1 MNAQYFVNLGCES
14 KIQNKGQIMQGY
26 DNLIPVESD
35 VNQFLSKER
44 GLLDTEIADL
54 FTEFKL
60 ANLLRACNIKKRC
73 GHSVPRIVYDLFF
86 IPFLLLSNV
95 YLFVHTQYEKAASVK
110 NRYYRLLEN
119 AKFNWRLFV
128 MKISKKVHQN
138 INSSI
143 PEKDLFYVLD
153 DTITEISG
161 KLVEGVSYIHD
172 HVSGKSVLGFQ
183 KLVLGIFN
191 GSQFIPVSQ
200 RFCSSKK
207 RPQAKSKSVKYKK
220 IPKIERIASDSPGA
234 IEREQLQNT
243 KLKKAIGQLKEA
255 KSKGIKAKTVL
266 FDSWFCFN
274 SFIIQIVEQLK
285 LDVICQLKNLP
296 RVNKY
301 IYKGKRYSLKELFC
315 YFGHIKLRTIKK
327 NEFKQSQLTVC
338 LPDSAVKMKI
348 VFVQNNGSDKWYAF
362 ASTNTALSSQKVLEY
377 YSQRWSIEV
386 FFKNCKQYLNYGKE
400 QMSNLDSIIACD
412 ALVFMRYIFLS
423 YLAFK
428 ENVTFYEKFSSLYKS
443 QTTKTF
449 GIELLK
455 FFFNRLQ
462 YMVKQIRNLLESGLE
477 EQAIVILDAISQLPE
492 NHTELCLE

>member
-1 MNAQYFVNLGCES
+1 
-14 KIQNKGQIMQGY
+14 MQVD

-44 GLLDTEIADL
+44 ALLDTDISDL
-54 FTEFKL
+54 FKEFSVSR
-60 ANLLRACNIKKRC
+60 LLKCCNVKKRC

-86 IPFLLLSNV
+86 VPFLLLSNV

-128 MKISKKVHQN
+128 LKLSELVHQN

-143 PEKDLFYVLD
+143 PVDELFFVLD
-153 DTITEISG
+153 DTITKVSG
-161 KLVEGVSYIHD
+161 KLVEGASYIYD

-191 GSQFIPVSQ
+191 GSQFIPISQ

-207 RPQAKSKSVKYKK
+207 SPQAKSKALKYNKT
-220 IPKIERIASDSPGA
+220 PKAERITQDSPGA
-234 IEREQLQNT
+234 VEREQLKQT
-243 KLKKAIGQLKEA
+243 KLQKAIGQLKEA
-255 KSKGIKAKTVL
+255 LKKGINAQTVM

-274 SFIIQIVEQLK
+274 CFIIQIVEQLG

-296 RVNKY
+296 RTNKY
-301 IYKGKRYSLKELFC
+301 VYKGKNYSLKELFC
-315 YFGHIKLRTIKK
+315 YYGQIKLRNVKK
-327 NEFKQSQLTVC
+327 NQFKQSLLTVC
-338 LPDSAVKMKI
+338 LPNSTVKMKI
-348 VFVQNNGSDKWYAF
+348 VFVQNDSSEKWHAF
-362 ASTNTALSSQKVLEY
+362 AATDSALSSQKILEY

-412 ALVFMRYIFLS
+412 AFVFMRYMFLS

-428 ENVTFYEKFSSLYKS
+428 ENVTFYEKFNSLYKA
-443 QTTKTF
+443 QTKKVF

-455 FFFNRLQ
+455 FFLNRLQ
-462 YMVKQIRNLLESGLE
+462 YMIQQIRSFLERGLT
-477 EQAIVILDAISQLPE
+477 EQAIILLDAVTQLPE
-492 NHTELCLE
+492 SHTELCVE

>member
-1 MNAQYFVNLGCES
+1 MSQKS
-14 KIQNKGQIMQGY
+14 KTKGTFMLVD

-44 GLLDTEIADL
+44 GLLDSDVADL
-54 FTEFKL
+54 FKEFKL
-60 ANLLRACNIKKRC
+60 AKLLRACNIKKRC

-86 IPFLLLSNV
+86 VPFLLLSNV
-95 YLFVHTQYEKAASVK
+95 YLFVHTQYEKAASAK

-128 MKISKKVHQN
+128 MKISKTAHQT
-138 INSSI
+138 INNSI
-143 PEKDLFYVLD
+143 PLEELFYVLD
-153 DTITEISG
+153 DTITEVSG
-161 KLVEGVSYIHD
+161 KLVEGASYIYD

-207 RPQAKSKSVKYKK
+207 SPRAKSKALKYKK
-220 IPKIERIASDSPGA
+220 IPKIERIAQDSPGA
-234 IEREQLQNT
+234 LEREQLQMT

-255 KSKGIKAKTVL
+255 LKKGIKAKTVM

-274 SFIIQIVEQLK
+274 SFIIQIVEQLE

-296 RVNKY
+296 RANKY
-301 IYKGKRYSLKELFC
+301 IYKGKSYSLKELFC
-315 YFGHIKLRTIKK
+315 YFGQIKLRHIKK
-327 NEFKQSQLTVC
+327 NLFKQSQLTVC
-338 LPDSAVKMKI
+338 LPNSIVKMKI
-348 VFVQNNGSDKWYAF
+348 VFVQNDGSDKWYAF
-362 ASTNTALSSQKVLEY
+362 SATNPALSSQKVLEY

-428 ENVTFYEKFSSLYKS
+428 ENVTFYEKFNSLYKS
-443 QTTKTF
+443 QATKVF
-449 GIELLK
+449 GIELLN

-462 YMVKQIRNLLESGLE
+462 YMVQQIRNLLERGLN
-477 EQAIVILDAISQLPE
+477 EQAIVILDAVDRLPE

>member
-1 MNAQYFVNLGCES
+1 MSQKF
-14 KIQNKGQIMQGY
+14 KTKGKFMQVY

-44 GLLDTEIADL
+44 SLLDTDISDL
-54 FTEFKL
+54 FKEFKL
-60 ANLLRACNIKKRC
+60 SRLLKDCNIRKRC
-73 GHSVPRIVYDLFF
+73 GYSVPRIVYDLFF
-86 IPFLLLSNV
+86 VPFLLLSNV

-128 MKISKKVHQN
+128 LKLSGLVHQN
-138 INSSI
+138 INGSI
-143 PEKDLFYVLD
+143 PVDELFFVLD

-161 KLVEGVSYIHD
+161 KLVEGASYFYD

-207 RPQAKSKSVKYKK
+207 KPGAKSKAVKYNK
-220 IPKIERIASDSPGA
+220 IPKAERIARDSPGTV
-234 IEREQLQNT
+234 EREQLTQT
-243 KLKKAIGQLKEA
+243 KLQKAIGQLKEA
-255 KSKGIKAKTVL
+255 LKKGIKAQTIM

-274 SFIIQIVEQLK
+274 SFIIQIVEQLG

-296 RVNKY
+296 RTNKY
-301 IYKGKRYSLKELFC
+301 VYKGKNYSLKELFC
-315 YFGHIKLRTIKK
+315 YHGQIKLRNVKK
-327 NEFKQSQLTVC
+327 NQFKQSLLMVS
-338 LPDSAVKMKI
+338 LPNSTVKMKI
-348 VFVQNNGSDKWYAF
+348 VYVQNNGSDKWYVFGATD
-362 ASTNTALSSQKVLEY
+362 SSISSQKILEH

-412 ALVFMRYIFLS
+412 AFVFMRYMFLS
-423 YLAFK
+423 YLAYK
-428 ENVTFYEKFSSLYKS
+428 ENATFYEKFTSLYKS
-443 QTTKTF
+443 QTTKAF
-449 GIELLK
+449 GIGLLK
-455 FFFNRLQ
+455 FFLNRLQ
-462 YMVKQIRNLLESGLE
+462 YMAQQIRGFLERGLI
-477 EQAIVILDAISQLPE
+477 EQAMILLDAVIQLPE
-492 NHTELCLE
+492 NHMELCME

>member
-1 MNAQYFVNLGCES
+1 
-14 KIQNKGQIMQGY
+14 MQDY

-44 GLLDTEIADL
+44 NLLDTDIADL
-54 FTEFKL
+54 FKEFKL
-60 ANLLRACNIKKRC
+60 AKLLRACKIKKRC
-73 GHSVPRIVYDLFF
+73 GHPLPRIVYDLFMV
-86 IPFLLLSNV
+86 PFLLLPNV
-95 YLFVHTQYEKAASVK
+95 YLFVHTQYEKAASAK

-128 MKISKKVHQN
+128 IKISKTVHRN
-138 INSSI
+138 INESTPI
-143 PEKDLFYVLD
+143 EELFYVLD
-153 DTITEISG
+153 DTITGISG
-161 KLVEGVSYIHD
+161 KLVEGASYIYD
-172 HVSGKSVLGFQ
+172 HVSGKSILGFQ

-191 GSQFIPVSQ
+191 GSQFIPISQ

-220 IPKIERIASDSPGA
+220 IPKIERIAHDSPGSL
-234 IEREQLQNT
+234 EREQMQNS

-255 KSKGIKAKTVL
+255 KHKGIRAKTVM

-274 SFIIQIVEQLK
+274 SFIIQIVRQLE

-296 RVNKY
+296 RTNKY
-301 IYKGKRYSLKELFC
+301 IYKEKSYSLKELFI
-315 YFGHIKLRTIKK
+315 YFGQTKLRYIKK
-327 NEFKQSQLTVC
+327 NQFKQSQLTVC
-338 LPDSAVKMKI
+338 LPNSTVKMKI
-348 VFVQNNGSDKWYAF
+348 VFVKNNGSDKWYAF
-362 ASTNTALSSQKVLEY
+362 AATNKALPSQKILED

-423 YLAFK
+423 YLAFN

-443 QTTKTF
+443 QTTKAF

-455 FFFNRLQ
+455 FFFKRLQ
-462 YMVKQIRNLLESGLE
+462 YMVQQIRNLLERGLY
-477 EQAIVILDAISQLPE
+477 EQAMVVLELVDQLPE

>member
-1 MNAQYFVNLGCES
+1 VSQKS
-14 KIQNKGQIMQGY
+14 KTKGKFMQVD

-44 GLLDTEIADL
+44 ALLDTDIADL
-54 FTEFKL
+54 FNEFKL
-60 ANLLRACNIKKRC
+60 SKLLKDCNIKKRC

-86 IPFLLLSNV
+86 VPFLLLSNV

-119 AKFNWRLFV
+119 ARFNWRLFV
-128 MKISKKVHQN
+128 MKISKTAHQT

-143 PEKDLFYVLD
+143 PINELFYVLD
-153 DTITEISG
+153 DTITEVSG
-161 KLVEGVSYIHD
+161 KLVEGASYIYD

-191 GSQFIPVSQ
+191 GAQFIPVSQ
-200 RFCSSKK
+200 RSCSSKK
-207 RPQAKSKSVKYKK
+207 RPDAKSKASKYNK
-220 IPKIERIASDSPGA
+220 IPKAERIETDSPGA
-234 IEREQLQNT
+234 VEREQLQHT

-255 KSKGIKAKTVL
+255 LKKGIKAQTVM

-274 SFIIQIVEQLK
+274 SFIIQIVEQLG

-296 RVNKY
+296 KANKY
-301 IYKGKRYSLKELFC
+301 IYKQKSYSLKELFC
-315 YFGHIKLRTIKK
+315 YFGQIKLRNVKK
-327 NEFKQSQLTVC
+327 DQFRQSQLTVC

-348 VFVQNNGSDKWYAF
+348 VFVQNNGSDKWHAF
-362 ASTNTALSSQKVLEY
+362 AATNPALSSKKILED

-400 QMSNLDSIIACD
+400 QMSNLDSIIASD

-428 ENVTFYEKFSSLYKS
+428 ENAAFYEKFTSLYKS
-443 QTTKTF
+443 QTTKVF
-449 GIELLK
+449 GIGLLK
-455 FFFNRLQ
+455 FFLNRIQ
-462 YMVKQIRNLLESGLE
+462 FMVQQIYSLLEHGLN
-477 EQAIVILDAISQLPE
+477 EQAMVLLDAVSRLPD

>member
-1 MNAQYFVNLGCES
+1 
-14 KIQNKGQIMQGY
+14 MQVD

-44 GLLDTEIADL
+44 ALLDTDIADL
-54 FTEFKL
+54 FKEFKL
-60 ANLLRACNIKKRC
+60 SKLLKDCNIKKRC

-86 IPFLLLSNV
+86 VPFLLLSTV
-95 YLFVHTQYEKAASVK
+95 YLFVHTQYEKAASEK
-110 NRYYRLLEN
+110 NKYYRLLEN

-128 MKISKKVHQN
+128 MKISKRAHQT
-138 INSSI
+138 INNSI
-143 PEKDLFYVLD
+143 LIDELFYVLD
-153 DTITEISG
+153 DTITEVSG
-161 KLVEGVSYIHD
+161 KLVEGASYIYD

-191 GSQFIPVSQ
+191 GAQFIPVSQ

-207 RPQAKSKSVKYKK
+207 RPRAKSKASKYNK
-220 IPKIERIASDSPGA
+220 IPKAERIETDSPGA
-234 IEREQLQNT
+234 VEREQLQQT
-243 KLKKAIGQLKEA
+243 KLQKAIGQLKEA
-255 KSKGIKAKTVL
+255 LKKGIKAQTVM

-274 SFIIQIVEQLK
+274 SFIIQIVEQLE

-296 RVNKY
+296 RANKY
-301 IYKGKRYSLKELFC
+301 IYKGKNYSLKELFC
-315 YFGHIKLRTIKK
+315 YFGQIKLRHVKK
-327 NEFKQSQLTVC
+327 NQFKQSQITVC
-338 LPDSAVKMKI
+338 LPNSTVKMKI
-348 VFVQNNGSDKWYAF
+348 VFVQNNGLDKWYAF
-362 ASTNTALSSQKVLEY
+362 AATNSALSSQKILEY

-428 ENVTFYEKFSSLYKS
+428 ENATFYEKFNSLYKS
-443 QTTKTF
+443 QSRKAF

-455 FFFNRLQ
+455 FFLNKLQ
-462 YMVKQIRNLLESGLE
+462 YMVQKIRNLLEHGLN
-477 EQAIVILDAISQLPE
+477 EQAMILLDAVSQLPD
-492 NHTELCLE
+492 NHAELCLE